1 MHNYLLLCNNNDND
15 NVICDD
21 VTDTSVTNDEEIVDL
36 DVEENTVSSD
46 PIVKQDMITGR
57 SSHDLEARSHDL
69 EARSHDHD
77 NTLNAQRNSNKP
89 KKLSVNGLSYRRL
102 LEKEELEDYEE
113 NTIVMEELSV
123 ETSDATAKH
132 KSKKCSFIVKLK
144 SVKDHATSTLLIL
157 LSLLKYDASNA
168 CLVQHSFRVICV
180 YIYRDKVTFGTVFLY
195 GLFSFATIGFDECFS
210 LWASTSKPLG
220 TGYLYASA

>member
-1 MHNYLLLCNNNDND
+1 MHNYLLLCSNNDND

-21 VTDTSVTNDEEIVDL
+21 VTDTSVTNTEEIVDL

-46 PIVKQDMITGR
+46 PTVKQDMITGR

-77 NTLNAQRNSNKP
+77 NTLNAQRNNNKP

-102 LEKEELEDYEE
+102 LEKEELEDCEE
-113 NTIVMEELSV
+113 NTIVMEKLSV

-157 LSLLKYDASNA
+157 LSLLK
-168 CLVQHSFRVICV
+168 
-180 YIYRDKVTFGTVFLY
+180 
-195 GLFSFATIGFDECFS
+195 
-210 LWASTSKPLG
+210 
-220 TGYLYASA
+220 